1 MRFIFIRTPLVQIKP
16 HLRVCQGVEA
26 VMKFSVAPARAL
38 LLLSAFVASTS
49 TLTSIIGCSGSS
61 TPAGPQ
67 IVVSVS
73 GPAATRLNGT
83 AQFTAVVTGTTNTAV
98 TWQVGGVT
106 GGTTATGIISATG
119 LYTAPAV
126 LPNTALASITAV
138 SVASPTISG
147 SFLENLDNPL
157 PVVTSAVA
165 TQVGSTLNYAVDV
178 VGTGFVP
185 TSVIEVNGVAQTTTY
200 VSATEVQ
207 TTAAVASGTTS
218 VTVLVSNPAPG
229 AVLSASLNVPISFFA
244 TTAAAAARFLDQS
257 SFGPTAASIQSVQ
270 TLGIDAYLKQQFATP
285 TTLLAAIPNSPLPAV
300 CLSANTTYPCAES
313 EWWTVAIN
321 GPDQLRQRVAFALS
335 EMFVVSTQSID
346 GATIPE
352 FHNALANNAFG
363 NFYNIM
369 HDVTLSPAMGG
380 YLNMLNSAKPAT
392 GQIANENYARENMQL
407 FTVGLDLLN
416 QDGSLQLDGSGNP
429 IPTYTQAQVQA
440 FARAY
445 TGWTYGVPGGGT
457 PTKFP
462 NTYDPNDPMAAVETQ
477 HDTTSKTLLN
487 NTVLPAGN
495 NSAQDLTGAL
505 TNIFNHPN
513 VAPFVCTQL
522 IQHLVT
528 STPSP
533 AYVSRVTAVF
543 ANNGS
548 GVRGDMQAVIRAIL
562 TDTEARAGDT
572 NSSYNGGHLREP
584 ILFLTAMIRGLGF
597 TNTDVNGSYDSLS
610 NYSSNLSERPYRANS
625 VFNFFPPN
633 YVIPGST
640 LNAPEFDIENTATAT
655 LRLSLADSIV
665 NNKISSF
672 TVDLSNTSTL
682 GTMAAN
688 PATLTDYLGML
699 LMHSQMP
706 TNMRTTIIN
715 TITPLTSNAQRVR
728 VALYLIITSSQY
740 KVIH

>member
-1 MRFIFIRTPLVQIKP
+1 M
-16 HLRVCQGVEA
+16 LRI
-26 VMKFSVAPARAL
+26 ARACRLLTTVVVL
-38 LLLSAFVASTS
+38 LLPISVLSGCGNGSSSSSAPSYSVVVSGAST
-49 TLTSIIGCSGSS
+49 
-61 TPAGPQ
+61 
-67 IVVSVS
+67 
-73 GPAATRLNGT
+73 TRLGAT
-83 AQFTAVVTGTTNTAV
+83 TQFTATVTGTTNTAV
-98 TWQVGGVT
+98 LWQVNSIT
-106 GGTTATGIISATG
+106 GGNATYGTISATG
-119 LYTAPAV
+119 LYTAPFV
-126 LPNTALASITAV
+126 LSAATVTITAV
-138 SVASPTISG
+138 LQASATSSG
-147 SFLENLDNPL
+147 SFVDTLQNPVPAL
-157 PVVTSAVA
+157 TTATA
-165 TQVGSTLNYAVDV
+165 TQVGSSLNYALDV
-178 VGTGFVP
+178 TGSGFMP
-185 TSVIEVNGVAQTTTY
+185 TSVITIGGVAQTTTY
-200 VSATEVQ
+200 VSTTELTATV
-207 TTAAVASGTTS
+207 AVASGTTS
-218 VTVLVSNPAPG
+218 LAVIVSNPNPG
-229 AVLSASLNVPISFFA
+229 AALSSQVNANITYFA

-257 SFGPTAASIQSVQ
+257 SFGPTAATIQSVE

-285 TTLLAAIPNSPLPAV
+285 TTLLAAIPNNPLPAV
-300 CLSANTTYPCAES
+300 CLANNSTYPCAES
-313 EWWTVAIN
+313 EWWTVAIT

-346 GATIPE
+346 GASIPQ

-363 NFYNIM
+363 NFYTIM

-392 GQIANENYARENMQL
+392 VNGVVQIANENYSRENMQL
-407 FTVGLDLLN
+407 FTIGLDLLN
-416 QDGSLQLDGSGNP
+416 QDGTLQLDGSGNP
-429 IPTYTQAQVQA
+429 IPAYTQAQVQA

-445 TGWTYGVPGGGT
+445 TGWTYSTAGGGA

-462 NTYDPNDPMAAVETQ
+462 NSPADYIDPMGALDSY
-477 HDTTSKTLLN
+477 HDTGSKTLLN
-487 NTVLPAGN
+487 GTVLPAGQT
-495 NSAQDLTGAL
+495 SVQDLTGAL

-513 VAPFVCTQL
+513 VGPFVCTQL

-533 AYVSRVTAVF
+533 AYVSRVAAIF

-562 TDTEARAGDT
+562 TDQEARAGDT
-572 NSSYNGGHLREP
+572 NASYNGGHLREP
-584 ILFLTAMIRGLGF
+584 ILFLTAMMRALNF
-597 TNTDVNGSYDSLS
+597 TNTDVNGSYASLS

-633 YVIPGST
+633 YVIPGT
-640 LNAPEFDIENTATAT
+640 TTVAPEFDIENTATAT

-688 PATLTDYLGML
+688 PTTLVNYLSTL

-706 TNMRTTIIN
+706 ANMSTEIIN
-715 TITPLTSNAQRVR
+715 TITPITNNNAQRVR
-728 VALYLIITSSQY
+728 VAIYLIVTSSQY